1 MRKIM
6 LMRLF
11 FTQLFVSERK
21 QIAYMADEK
30 STTLIS
36 HRLFTINC
44 SETRIIMND
53 YILIT
58 GASRG
63 IGRAIA
69 IKFAKARYHV
79 IIVSKNNYD
88 DLLNVKKEIESY
100 GGTCYAYKCDVSSY
114 DELLNLKK
122 SLENL
127 KIYVSCLI
135 NNAGIC
141 DFGLFQDLDITTWNN
156 IIATNLSSVFYMS
169 KIFIPDMLHLQKGSI
184 INISS
189 VWGNVGA
196 SCEVA
201 YSASKGGVNSLTKAL
216 AKELAPS
223 HINVNAV
230 ACGAIDT
237 TMNSRLTPEEKTDLE
252 EEIPYG
258 RMGTC
263 EEVANLVY
271 NIFNSP
277 DYLTGQIITFD
288 GGWT

>member
-11 FTQLFVSERK
+11 FTQLFVSEQK

-30 STTLIS
+30 SPTLIL

-53 YILIT
+53 YIIIT

-69 IKFAKARYHV
+69 IKFAKAKYPV

-88 DLLNVKKEIESY
+88 DLLNAKKEIESY
-100 GGTCYAYKCDVSSY
+100 GSTCYAYKCDVSSY

-189 VWGNVGA
+189 V
-196 SCEVA
+196 
-201 YSASKGGVNSLTKAL
+201 
-216 AKELAPS
+216 
-223 HINVNAV
+223 
-230 ACGAIDT
+230 
-237 TMNSRLTPEEKTDLE
+237 
-252 EEIPYG
+252 
-258 RMGTC
+258 
-263 EEVANLVY
+263 
-271 NIFNSP
+271 
-277 DYLTGQIITFD
+277 
-288 GGWT
+288 